1 MTNGSKTAPR
11 DLDAARADSTKRRA
25 LGKGLESLLNSRA
38 FAESAAK
45 SPAIARA
52 VAAAGAASK
61 STEQNAEPISSVAAA
76 EAGGTP
82 LEIALDKLDA
92 NPYQTRKRVDEQQL
106 AELSR
111 SIEVNGVVQPIIVRP
126 LPNGRYQLIAGERR
140 WRASKMANK
149 ATVPAILRQVSD
161 AQAMEMT
168 IVENLQR
175 ADLNP
180 MEQARAYDR
189 LGREFQMTQEQI
201 ALRTGKERTSV
212 ANFLRLLKLPREVQD
227 KVETGELSYGHAR
240 SLLALDSAEAMLKV
254 AARIAAQALSVRQTE
269 NYIQGALN
277 PERRTGDEEKAKQ
290 PQDANVRAIQEHLQR
305 ELGLKVRIEDKKGK
319 GRVVIHYSRIEDFD
333 SLMRAWGGKY

>member
-1 MTNGSKTAPR
+1 MRPIAG
-11 DLDAARADSTKRRA
+11 RADSTKRRA

-38 FAESAAK
+38 FAESASR
-45 SPAIARA
+45 SPAVQRA
-52 VAAAGAASK
+52 MAAEDAAAKHSEQVHGEATAAD
-61 STEQNAEPISSVAAA
+61 T
-76 EAGGTP
+76 GGTP
-82 LEIALDKLDA
+82 REIPLDKLDA
-92 NPYQTRKRVDEQQL
+92 NPHQTRKRMDEQQL

-111 SIEVNGVVQPIIVRP
+111 SIHANGVVQPIIVRP
-126 LPNGRYQLIAGERR
+126 MPNGRFQLIAGERR
-140 WRASKMANK
+140 WRASKMAGK

-180 MEQARAYDR
+180 MEQARAYER
-189 LGREFQMTQEQI
+189 LGREFNMTQEQI

-212 ANFLRLLKLPREVQD
+212 ANFLRLLKLPAEVQN
-227 KVETGELSYGHAR
+227 KVESGELTYGHAR
-240 SLLALDSAEAMLKV
+240 SLLALDSPEAMVKV
-254 AARIAAQALSVRQTE
+254 AAKITAQAMSVRQTE

-277 PERRTGDEEKAKQ
+277 PEKRADSERKAKQ

-305 ELGLKVRIEDKKGK
+305 ELGLKVQIEDKKGK
-319 GRVVIHYSRIEDFD
+319 GRIVIHYSRLEDFD